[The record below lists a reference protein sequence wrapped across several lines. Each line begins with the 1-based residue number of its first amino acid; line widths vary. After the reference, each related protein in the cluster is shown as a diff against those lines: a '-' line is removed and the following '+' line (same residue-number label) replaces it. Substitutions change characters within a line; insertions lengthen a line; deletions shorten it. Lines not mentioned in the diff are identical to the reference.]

1 MRTPAHFNGKSSTYF
16 GLTVKPP
23 LSVPGTPLWEPN
35 LPPGARREGGG
46 GGWRA
51 PLWFGPVISPLA
63 FLAKHPAVP
72 VLPPVPRPS
81 PPHGPGPCP
90 GPDGD
95 GTGGRYR
102 R

>member
-46 GGWRA
+46 GGAGGHHCGSGR
-51 PLWFGPVISPLA
+51 LF
-63 FLAKHPAVP
+63 
-72 VLPPVPRPS
+72 PP
-81 PPHGPGPCP
+81 
-90 GPDGD
+90 
-95 GTGGRYR
+95 
-102 R
+102 